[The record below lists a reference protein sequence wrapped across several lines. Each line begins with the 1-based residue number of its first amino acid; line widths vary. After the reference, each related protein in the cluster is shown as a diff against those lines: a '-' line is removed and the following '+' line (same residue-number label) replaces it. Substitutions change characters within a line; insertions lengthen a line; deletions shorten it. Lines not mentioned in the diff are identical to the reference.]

1 MIVTSATANL
11 ASGDIFKGCQFQ
23 QHWYVEVIEADL
35 KPAVIRTYEHQT
47 VPSLV
52 WIGGR
57 VPVADVLKSCGNIH
71 GAGNLELFGVK
82 SADSFPDSCSWCCSV

>member
-1 MIVTSATANL
+1 MTTGFFQTRQGIARATAMIMTSATANL

-47 VPSLV
+47 VP
-52 WIGGR
+52 
-57 VPVADVLKSCGNIH
+57 
-71 GAGNLELFGVK
+71 
-82 SADSFPDSCSWCCSV
+82 